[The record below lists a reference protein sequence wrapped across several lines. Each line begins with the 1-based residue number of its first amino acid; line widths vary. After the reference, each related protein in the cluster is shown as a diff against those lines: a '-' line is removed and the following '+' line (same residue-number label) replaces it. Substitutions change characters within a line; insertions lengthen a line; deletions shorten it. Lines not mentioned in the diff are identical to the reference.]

1 MDAASVVVIGLLL
14 LMAEALFS
22 GAEIAIVSADRARLR
37 ARAEA
42 GDKGASLALAL
53 LAKPEWLM
61 GTILTCHNASF
72 VTNVSLATIAAI
84 NFAGPAYGEALSVAV
99 VIPLLVVFGE
109 VIPKGYCQERADA
122 LAPLLARVVW
132 GARRLVYPIV
142 WLISA
147 LIGAVVGLR
156 GIDGESAP
164 FVTRQELESLVEE
177 PSDGDV
183 QAMERKMIGRIF
195 SFGELDMENVLVPI
209 VDLSAVDEGGTVE
222 EVIRKIEDDG
232 HSRILIFREN
242 MHHIVGV
249 VHARDIL
256 GLGAGAAGRLLEKE
270 GLIRS
275 VYFVPEA
282 KPADDLLDELMSRK
296 DKMAVVV
303 DEYGACAGIV
313 TMEDLVEEIVG
324 DIADEYDVDEGRM
337 FRKMAEDEYL
347 IDARMEVEDAR
358 EALSLP
364 VPEGDYETLAGYL
377 LERFERI
384 PQEGDRVS
392 LEGWTLIVET
402 ANERRIE
409 SVRLARR
416 PADALRGDAPEAAS
430 PRPDESA

>member
-1 MDAASVVVIGLLL
+1 MEVLSVVVIGLLL

-53 LAKPEWLM
+53 LEKPEWLM

-84 NFAGPAYGEALSVAV
+84 SFAGPAYGEALSVAL

-109 VIPKGYCQERADA
+109 VVPKGYCQERADA
-122 LAPLLARVVW
+122 IAPLLARVVW
-132 GARRLVYPIV
+132 AARRLVYPVV

-147 LIGAVVGLR
+147 LIGAVAGLR
-156 GIDGESAP
+156 TRGGEGAP
-164 FVTRQELESLVEE
+164 FVTRRELESLVEE

-209 VDLSAVDEGGTVE
+209 VDLSAVDEGGEVE

-232 HSRILIFREN
+232 HSRILIYREN

-249 VHARDIL
+249 VHARDVL
-256 GLGAGAAGRLLEKE
+256 GLGAEAAGRLREKE

-275 VYFVPEA
+275 VYFVPET
-282 KPADDLLDELMSRK
+282 KPAGDLLDELMSRK

-303 DEYGACAGIV
+303 DEYGACTGIV
-313 TMEDLVEEIVG
+313 TIEDLVEEIVG
-324 DIADEYDVDEGRM
+324 DIADEYDVDEAPM
-337 FRKMAEDEYL
+337 FRRAGEGDYL

-364 VPEGDYETLAGYL
+364 VPEGDYVTLAGYL

-384 PQEGDRVS
+384 PKEGERAF
-392 LEGWTLIVET
+392 LEGWTLIVE
-402 ANERRIE
+402 AASERRIE
-409 SVRLARR
+409 SVRLTRRR
-416 PADALRGDAPEAAS
+416 PDA
-430 PRPDESA
+430 SA